1 MLRLLS
7 VRRALLALLLCILA
21 VAQLGPLTGPIG
33 HVSAERIAAP
43 TAARAQVTT
52 QTLATGAFGAV
63 RIEGVVTPGKQNGTR
78 LTVQGA
84 NNSNVV
90 FAPSDFYVEGSKLSA
105 FEGAVDIYRS
115 PRSAAAKPVV
125 SRLYMALA
133 GHFKLGPYQALAP
146 GRYILSVTDARGK
159 NLFAPRTFQVA
170 GPSLRSPVKGLAANR
185 ISPRLAGPAADPTC
199 PPDALGPASLYSVFV
214 LGDLTLRHSDFQ
226 GAAAAG
232 GNVFLGDAFSIGE
245 SLISADT
252 AALSQ
257 TNGGPDV
264 LIAGGNLTASYYD
277 PNVGVTQY
285 GNIQHGNAVYSGTY
299 TLEPI
304 TVTPFMT
311 PTVVHAPSPI
321 DFTAAAAK
329 LTGLSDYY
337 ASLAPLVVTR
347 PGADRFITLIG
358 ASPTLNSFT
367 ISSHDL
373 SLMSTRGVSITA
385 PAGSTVLVNVIPD
398 AGSSGT
404 AADLGYAKQFPLN
417 GGIDSRHVLYN
428 INQATTLSFV
438 YEDLYGSILAP
449 RAAVSFMNGA
459 LFGTLV
465 GKTLLDV
472 APSNSTGQ
480 VELPPNSTGQ
490 VNLPPFQGCIPTLS
504 TPTAVPTTAVPTT
517 AVPTTAVPTTAVPTT
532 AVPTTA
538 VPTTAVPTTAVP
550 TTAVPTTAVPT
561 TAVPTTAVP
570 NSTGVPTTAVVG
582 TTAVPTTAVPTT
594 AVPTTAVPT
603 TAVPTTAVPT
613 TAVPTTAVPTTA
625 VPTMAAPTT
634 AVPTTAAPTTAVP
647 TTAAV
652 VVAVAAVPTFT
663 PYPSATPAPT
673 YTPYPTYTP
682 LATTAP
688 ATPQAQVAGVTRPVS
703 TKVVTITRYVT
714 KTKYV
719 TKPRYVTKTKY
730 VTRYIV
736 QTTHRVVTVQ
746 KVNTV
751 VRYKTQV
758 KVKVVTKVNNKTVVH
773 NVTKVLVRTKTVV
786 HNVTRIHEVAGLR
799 IVRHPVTGRFGGL
812 QQAWHGASAIPP
824 VEARIG
830 IARLGVSWA
839 PVWARDFTSVGGNA
853 FTYDIVPFYGV
864 TRFKSSA
871 AFGQPGLSM
880 ISGHDDE
887 FGQIFRN
894 LGQTR
899 TGDAIVVTQGS
910 HGQAHVYRYIVKS
923 VSVVTPD
930 NVAMLNAP
938 YARPT
943 LALISCTPYMVDTH
957 RVVVI
962 AELQR

>member
-245 SLISADT
+245 SLTSADT

-373 SLMSTRGVSITA
+373 SLVSTRGVSITA
-385 PAGSTVLVNVIPD
+385 PAGSTVLVNVIPE

-538 VPTTAVPTTAVP
+538 VP
-550 TTAVPTTAVPT
+550 
-561 TAVPTTAVP
+561 

-603 TAVPTTAVPT
+603 TAVPT
-613 TAVPTTAVPTTA
+613 
-625 VPTMAAPTT
+625 MAAPTT
-634 AVPTTAAPTTAVP
+634 AVSTMAAP

-703 TKVVTITRYVT
+703 TKVVTITRYVTKTKYVTKPRYVT